1 MPGPQA
7 YHINILP
14 TDQLKSP
21 SIDFWM
27 NVKEYQ
33 ICDEKYSIVTLDVHN
48 CVLLDMIEAQQLT
61 CVEVYSAKAAI
72 DNMGMIASH

>member
-1 MPGPQA
+1 M
-7 YHINILP
+7 
-14 TDQLKSP
+14 
-21 SIDFWM
+21 
-27 NVKEYQ
+27 VKEYQ

-72 DNMGMIASH
+72 DNMGVTASH